1 MIALCVAERNA
12 VEPVMVTTVC
22 ASALPEM
29 AAATETERMMA
40 LIDFMMDEG
49 FRVDGEK
56 EVLMFCAIAGS
67 NFPAH
72 MVLRRRHFNQRR
84 LGEYWVPA

>member
-1 MIALCVAERNA
+1 
-12 VEPVMVTTVC
+12 MVTTVC
-22 ASALPEM
+22 ASALAVM

-56 EVLMFCAIAGS
+56 EVLMFCAIAES
-67 NFPAH
+67 NFPPDII
-72 MVLRRRHFNQRR
+72 LWWRYFNQRR
-84 LGEYWVPA
+84 LGEHWVAA